1 MYIMACMLTS
11 DRKYGELLA
20 LFAECGEQWSECK
33 ISSTTSTDDTR
44 AVQGGQCYKR
54 YKDLV
59 SEHGKD
65 NADRLRL
72 EKKAKQTALGD
83 AYENVPWWYSH
94 PDFGDLE
101 ETRLNCTC
109 TNTTRATG

>member
-1 MYIMACMLTS
+1 MLTS

-20 LFAECGEQWSECK
+20 LFAECGEKWVDCR
-33 ISSTTSTDDTR
+33 ISSTSSTEDQR
-44 AVQGGQCYKR
+44 SVVGGQIYKR

-59 SEHGKD
+59 TEHGKD
-65 NADRLRL
+65 NADRLRA
-72 EKKAKQTALGD
+72 EKKAKQSALGD

-101 ETRLNCTC
+101 ETRLIRFLDITS
-109 TNTTRATG
+109 